1 MRKKDNQEHRVQ
13 LAAARHGL
21 KLVRNRSRAATG
33 RSLYCL
39 RAIWNA
45 ACVVGS
51 RPEGGLGLVYAQTG
65 RAVIAS
71 WLTLSEI
78 AQVLANWREPA
89 PEGRVT
95 APGALHNVQIFL
107 RPLIAFGLRR
117 KVAITLLFGVR
128 LAGDDV
134 ECEAAAGQLVEGRR
148 PCGRTRWARR
158 TPAGARSDR
167 TFAQSSRPRAWRP
180 GTPRP
185 TRMNTRP
192 GPCRNRPPRGPAQTP
207 Q

>member
-65 RAVIAS
+65 RAEIAS

-89 PEGRVT
+89 PRAWGEPPSAGSGLPYASYRNFRRRGLQRGRALIQRHRL
-95 APGALHNVQIFL
+95 APGATRASRCGDLH
-107 RPLIAFGLRR
+107 RR
-117 KVAITLLFGVR
+117 
-128 LAGDDV
+128 
-134 ECEAAAGQLVEGRR
+134 
-148 PCGRTRWARR
+148 
-158 TPAGARSDR
+158 
-167 TFAQSSRPRAWRP
+167 
-180 GTPRP
+180 
-185 TRMNTRP
+185 
-192 GPCRNRPPRGPAQTP
+192 
-207 Q
+207 